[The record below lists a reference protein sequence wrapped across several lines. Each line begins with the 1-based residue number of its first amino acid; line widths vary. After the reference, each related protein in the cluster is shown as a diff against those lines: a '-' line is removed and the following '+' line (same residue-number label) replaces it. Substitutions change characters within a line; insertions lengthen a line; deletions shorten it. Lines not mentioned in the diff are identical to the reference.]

1 MSSRRRLTTA
11 DLIGEEEDTHSRKV
25 EPPEGA
31 AKEADSEGRRA
42 RSTDSRQ
49 GAWTG
54 NELERLLDDADSE
67 RYRVRWQELQ
77 IAFVDDPREAVAA
90 ADELVAELMRHLAK
104 RFNQERV
111 SLESQWSRGDDVSTE
126 ELRVSL
132 QRYHSFFERL
142 LAA

>member
-25 EPPEGA
+25 EPPADA
-31 AKEADSEGRRA
+31 AKEAERRSA
-42 RSTDSRQ
+42 DRGTQSRQ

-54 NELERLLDDADSE
+54 NELERLLDDDDAE
-67 RYRVRWQELQ
+67 RYRARWQELQ
-77 IAFVDDPREAVAA
+77 SAFVDDPREAVAA